1 MIAGSNGRGRGFGRF
16 LRFWRAARIAG
27 GAALLALLALVALSC
42 GGGSGRG
49 SGGDG
54 AKGGGAGG
62 PVTIT
67 FWEFWP
73 AETMRPLIAAFEAAN
88 PGIRVE
94 MQQLTWQSGLEKITA
109 ATAAGQP
116 PDLCELGTTWF
127 AKFAANGALAD
138 LTEEAAPMRAQYLM
152 WEACTYDGRV
162 YALPWVTGTRAL
174 FLNRALARE
183 AGLDPDRPPAT
194 WDELLAFARAIH
206 RPDEQIYGYGLNT
219 GERYI
224 QFKKF
229 MPFAWGNGGDVLSAD
244 RAHCTFAGPPV
255 VEALDFYLRL
265 KPVSLLEKQEVLDQA
280 FKDGRLGAMISGAWL
295 LKTIPRDAP
304 SLDFGVALV
313 PAPAADRGATA
324 SFGGGELLVVFA
336 RSPRREAALKLAKF
350 LAEAPQA
357 MAIARAE
364 QSVLPAALAAGED
377 PFFRENPR
385 QAVFLEQLKTA
396 VFPPNL
402 ENWVEIEDVVDAS
415 LEKAVVG
422 GEPPAEALAG
432 ACRRIE
438 ELLARAPH

>member
-1 MIAGSNGRGRGFGRF
+1 VSRRHPDPRGAWTPFTR
-16 LRFWRAARIAG
+16 RAVAAALLCLLALG
-27 GAALLALLALVALSC
+27 GAAC
-42 GGGSGRG
+42 GKGRDGSAG
-49 SGGDG
+49 S
-54 AKGGGAGG
+54 
-62 PVTIT
+62 VTVT
-67 FWEFWP
+67 FWQFWP
-73 AETMRPLIAAFEAAN
+73 AETVRPLIAAFEAAN

-138 LTEEAAPMRAQYLM
+138 LTADTEAMRSQYLM
-152 WEACTYDGRV
+152 WDACTYDGKV
-162 YALPWVTGTRAL
+162 YALPWVTGTRVL
-174 FLNRALARE
+174 FTNRELARA
-183 AGLDPDRPPAT
+183 AGLDPDRPPET
-194 WDELLAFARAIH
+194 WEELLAFARALH
-206 RPDEQIYGYGLNT
+206 RPQDQVYGYGLNA

-244 RAHCTFAGPPV
+244 HTRCTFAEAPV

-265 KPVSLLEKQEVLDQA
+265 EPHSLLEKQEVLDQA

-304 SLDFGVALV
+304 ALDFGVALV
-313 PAPAADRGATA
+313 PRPAIDRGFSA
-324 SFGGGELLVVFA
+324 SFGGGELLAVFA
-336 RSPRREAALKLAKF
+336 RSPHREAALKLAKF

-364 QSVLPAALAAGED
+364 QSVLPAALTAGDD
-377 PFFRENPR
+377 PFFVENPK
-385 QAVFLEQLKTA
+385 QAVFLKQLETA

-402 ENWVEIEDVVDAS
+402 EAWVEIEDVVDAA
-415 LEKAVVG
+415 LEKAVFG
-422 GEPPAEALAG
+422 KEAPRDALSE
-432 ACRRIE
+432 ACRRID
-438 ELLARAPH
+438 ELLARRRR

>member
-1 MIAGSNGRGRGFGRF
+1 MPSRHPGARARRFALRMAAMPLLCLLVLGGVACGKGRGD
-16 LRFWRAARIAG
+16 AT
-27 GAALLALLALVALSC
+27 
-42 GGGSGRG
+42 GS
-49 SGGDG
+49 
-54 AKGGGAGG
+54 
-62 PVTIT
+62 VTVT
-67 FWEFWP
+67 FWQFWP
-73 AETMRPLIAAFEAAN
+73 AETVRPLIAAFEAAN

-116 PDLCELGTTWF
+116 PDLCELGSTWF

-138 LTEEAAPMRAQYLM
+138 LTADTEAMRTGYLM
-152 WEACTYDGRV
+152 WDACTYDGKV
-162 YALPWVTGTRAL
+162 YALPWVTGTRVL
-174 FLNRALARE
+174 FTNRELARA
-183 AGLDPDRPPAT
+183 AGLDPDRPPQT
-194 WDELLAFARAIH
+194 WDELLAFARAVH
-206 RPDEQIYGYGLNT
+206 RPRDQVYGYGLNA

-244 RAHCTFAGPPV
+244 HTRCTLAEAPV
-255 VEALDFYLRL
+255 LEALDFYLRL
-265 KPVSLLEKQEVLDQA
+265 KPYSLLEKQEVLDQA

-304 SLDFGVALV
+304 ALDFAVALV
-313 PAPAADRGATA
+313 PRPAADRGISA

-336 RSPRREAALKLAKF
+336 RSPHREAALKLAKF

-364 QSVLPAALAAGED
+364 QSVLPAAASAGSD
-377 PFFRENPR
+377 SFFVENPK

-402 ENWVEIEDVVDAS
+402 EEWVEIEDVVDAAI
-415 LEKAVVG
+415 EKAVFG
-422 GEPPAEALAG
+422 KATPADALG
-432 ACRRIE
+432 DACRRID
-438 ELLARAPH
+438 ELLSRRRR